1 MMILVDSSFFIALA
15 DRKDQWHEQAT
26 ALLPSVA
33 GETLVISDLIL
44 SESVTIIGRRSGGKA
59 GERLYHYFL
68 DNCEIM
74 FTDEPVL
81 KRGMEV
87 FLRYDG
93 TLSVSDAVSVAV
105 MEKKKIS
112 RIVSFDSDFD
122 KVDGIGRVY
131 L

>member
-1 MMILVDSSFFIALA
+1 MMILVDSSFFIALS

-26 ALLPSVA
+26 VLLPSIA

-68 DNCEIM
+68 DNCEIL

-81 KRGMEV
+81 KRGMEI

-93 TLSVSDAVSVAV
+93 TLSVSDTVSVAV

-122 KVDGIGRVY
+122 KVDGIERTS
-131 L
+131 